1 MNNEHKKIES
11 LQQNEETNIRG
22 RENDSSP
29 HLFKHLGFKKRRQLL
44 ESGSHS
50 TSNPKPYF
58 QPII

>member
-11 LQQNEETNIRG
+11 LQHKEETNTRG

-29 HLFKHLGFKKRRQLL
+29 LLFKHLGFRKRRQLL

-50 TSNPKPYF
+50 TFNPKP
-58 QPII
+58 